1 MAMTALQNTAF
12 RAASGEVDLSVLH
25 LITLGFLLAVV
36 FLWAAW
42 SLTDAWA
49 GWRSSDVRDGVFG
62 WFMFRLVLLLICSI
76 WMFAG

>member
-49 GWRSSDVRDGVFG
+49 GWRSG
-62 WFMFRLVLLLICSI
+62 
-76 WMFAG
+76 

>member
-42 SLTDAWA
+42 
-49 GWRSSDVRDGVFG
+49 
-62 WFMFRLVLLLICSI
+62 
-76 WMFAG
+76 